1 MIRITDFL
9 VTMGG
14 VVKLQEELL
23 KQISVEYGI
32 SMTEAKVMS
41 FLRNNPGKDTAAE
54 IVRLRRMQKGN
65 VSAAVDSLVGRG
77 LLQREADSQD
87 RRKVHL
93 HPTKEAEPIL
103 AAIDRGWI
111 EFTDSLFFG
120 ISEEDIILFEKIDR
134 RIGENAHQALK
145 RRKRQ

>member
-9 VTMGG
+9 ITMDGA
-14 VVKLQEELL
+14 VKLQEELL
-23 KQISVEYGI
+23 KQICVDYGI

-65 VSAAVDSLVGRG
+65 VSAAVDSLVARE
-77 LLQREADSQD
+77 LLQRETDSRD

-93 HPTKEAEPIL
+93 HLTKKAEPIL
-103 AAIDRGWI
+103 AAIDSGGIDFR
-111 EFTDSLFFG
+111 DSLFSD
-120 ISEEDIILFEKIDR
+120 IPAEEIILFEKINR
-134 RIGENAHQALK
+134 RIGKNAQQALK
-145 RRKRQ
+145 RRKV

>member
-1 MIRITDFL
+1 MKRITDFL
-9 VTMGG
+9 VTMDG

-23 KQISVEYGI
+23 KQICVEYGI

-65 VSAAVDSLVGRG
+65 VSSAVDSLVGRE
-77 LLQREADSQD
+77 LLQRETDSRD

-111 EFTDSLFFG
+111 EFRDSLFSD
-120 ISEEDIILFEKIDR
+120 IPAEEIILFEKINR
-134 RIGENAHQALK
+134 RIGKNAQQALK
-145 RRKRQ
+145 RRKV